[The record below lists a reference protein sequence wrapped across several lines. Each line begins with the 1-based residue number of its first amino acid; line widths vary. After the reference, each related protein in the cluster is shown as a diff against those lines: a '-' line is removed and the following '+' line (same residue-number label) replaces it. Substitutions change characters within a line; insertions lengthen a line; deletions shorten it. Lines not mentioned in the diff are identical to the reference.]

1 MGIIKPHLPVKFIAA
16 ITYSPQAPLE
26 EIFHRLETLFSEIDL
41 RSEVYPFDFSE
52 YYTDEMGTNLTKQMV
67 AFRRLLPAESL
78 PDFKMATN
86 TIEADYSLN
95 HNRRVNIDPGYIC
108 AAKLVLATTK
118 DYDHRV
124 YLGRGIFGD
133 VHLRYR
139 KKQFR
144 VNEWTYPDYRQDHI
158 LEFFETVRE
167 TYLKQLAEW

>member
-26 EIFHRLETLFSEIDL
+26 EIFHRLETLFSQIDL

-118 DYDHRV
+118 DYD
-124 YLGRGIFGD
+124 
-133 VHLRYR
+133 
-139 KKQFR
+139 
-144 VNEWTYPDYRQDHI
+144 
-158 LEFFETVRE
+158 
-167 TYLKQLAEW
+167 